1 MRIENC
7 TFCQIIGRT
16 ISSKVVYENEYV
28 IAFLDIFPI
37 SKGHLIIA
45 PKSHYQSIEDIPE
58 DDLVEV
64 FKIVK
69 MYAKLLHEK
78 LNIDGYNILQN
89 NFRAAGQVIDHFHV
103 HIIPRSINDDKFRL
117 KIPRSQANE
126 KELNEVL
133 KKLNK

>member
-7 TFCQIIGRT
+7 TFCQIIEKT
-16 ISSKVVYENEYV
+16 ISSKIIYENEYV
-28 IAFLDIFPI
+28 IGFLDIFPI
-37 SKGHLIIA
+37 SKGHLIIT

-69 MYAKLLHEK
+69 MCAKLLHEK

-126 KELNEVL
+126 KELNEVF